1 MCVSVFLSIWKEK
14 NDNEQWTNEQ
24 MLEWTNEQMSEWT
37 NEQMSEWINEPMN
50 NVSLI
55 DDTMS
60 KSYSDSDCDLMI
72 ESISVN
78 DIYSISS
85 TSCHISCCFFQ
96 K

>member
-1 MCVSVFLSIWKEK
+1 MNK
-14 NDNEQWTNEQ
+14 WTNEQ
-24 MLEWTNEQMSEWT
+24 MLEWTNEQMLEWT
-37 NEQMSEWINEPMN
+37 NEQMNKWTNEQ

-78 DIYSISS
+78 DIYISISS
-85 TSCHISCCFFQ
+85 TSYHISCCFFQ
-96 K
+96 NILSIISL